1 MKPVTPTII
10 DIEASG
16 FGAASYPI
24 EVGVKRGDGER
35 FCRLIKPAPDWTHW
49 DEKAARLHGIERAEL
64 ERYGSDPVSVC
75 HDLNQ
80 FIGGQQV
87 YTDGWVVDYPWLIK
101 LFETARVDM
110 AFKVSAL
117 DYLLSEQQM
126 ESWSHVRAGL
136 HEEHRGQRHRA
147 SADAELIQ
155 LTFIRSAKQSSV
167 HGKP

>member
-1 MKPVTPTII
+1 MKQLPPTII
-10 DIEASG
+10 DLEASG

-35 FCRLIKPAPDWTHW
+35 FCRLIKPAPGWTHW
-49 DEKAARLHGIERAEL
+49 DEKAAQLHGIEREEL
-64 ERYGSDPVSVC
+64 IRYGSEPASVC

-80 FIGGQQV
+80 FIHGQQV

-126 ESWSHVRAGL
+126 ESWSQVRSGL

-147 SADAELIQ
+147 SSDAELIQ
-155 LTFIRSAKQSSV
+155 LTFMRSARHSGVLS
-167 HGKP
+167 KP